1 MSEEKF
7 DIIIEEVHKLMLE
20 KNSLRVIAIL
30 KKEIKKHPEEAKYY
44 YFLALAYFE
53 NRRLER
59 AIRYAK
65 KATELDKNESDFYA
79 LLGELYIETD
89 KITKAETAVERA
101 AELDVESTKILL
113 SQAKL
118 AFHKKKY
125 DDANKLISS
134 ILEKEKNVD
143 ATRLNVKI
151 LLHKAAEL
159 DDILKAIEAVAEIE
173 YTEELEYYKA
183 QAYFLH
189 KEYDKLKYVYQQMN
203 RNNPNSSFLIDIK
216 ELIQQICV
224 REKDDANPFKKT
236 NGNREEKTV
245 EEALAEL
252 DALIGLDSVKKEVQ
266 KIVKSIEYNK
276 QRQKLLDIEESE
288 RPAYHFAFLG
298 NPGTGKTTVARII
311 GDIFHSLGIIEKNE
325 VVEVDR
331 SKLVAVHVGETA
343 QKTSAAI
350 KAAMGGVLFVDEA
363 YALAPRS
370 ENSNDFGPEAIDTL
384 IKAMEDHRD
393 NLIVIFA
400 GYNDEMRR
408 LMKVNPGLSSR
419 VNLQIQFEDY
429 TEDQLLDIAH
439 SFAKKEHYT
448 LTEDG
453 EKAFLQRISEKLVD
467 EHFANAREVRN
478 IIEAAIREKAFRFG
492 EHSLTKE
499 NLTQLTPVD
508 FGVDLDQLYGEDL
521 DDLLEELNGLEGL
534 DNVKE
539 QITSLMNFIQVE
551 KRKDELGLPTNSM
564 SLHMAFLGNPG
575 TGKTTV
581 ARLVGKILKSIGIL
595 KKGQLIEVSRQD
607 LVAGYI
613 GQTATKTL
621 DKVKEAYGGVLF
633 VDEAY
638 SLASSS
644 GSNNDF
650 GSEAVSTLITEMENN
665 RERLVV
671 IVAGYTKEMQ
681 DFFNINSG
689 LASRIN
695 HHIEFLDYNPE
706 QLVNIFK
713 LHAINNGYS
722 VDEKALGTLYERFVN
737 DYANRSNDFG
747 NGRLARNYFEKAK
760 MKSANRTVKELEADI
775 TKITAEDI

>member
-1 MSEEKF
+1 MSNEKVET
-7 DIIIEEVHKLMLE
+7 IIQEVNSLMDDS
-20 KNSLRVIAIL
+20 NSLRAISIL
-30 KKEIKKHPEEAKYY
+30 KKNLRIYPEEARLHYL
-44 YFLALAYFE
+44 LAEAYFD
-53 NRRLER
+53 NDRLER
-59 AIRYAK
+59 AIRFAK
-65 KATELDKNESDFYA
+65 QAVELDENVADFYA
-79 LLGELYIETD
+79 LLGELYLKTNEI
-89 KITKAETAVERA
+89 KKAETTIEKAT
-101 AELDVESTKILL
+101 ELEGGATKTNL

-118 AFHKKKY
+118 AFYKKKY
-125 DDANKLISS
+125 NEASMIVSS
-134 ILEKEKNVD
+134 ILERETDVE
-143 ATRLNVKI
+143 ASRLNVKI
-151 LLHKAAEL
+151 LLHNAAEL
-159 DDILKAIEAVAEIE
+159 DDILKAIEEVSEIE
-173 YTEELEYYKA
+173 YTEEIEYDKA

-189 KEYDKLKYVYQQMN
+189 KEYDKLKHVYQQLN
-203 RNNPNSSFLIDIK
+203 KKNPNSSVLKEIK
-216 ELIQQICV
+216 ELIEQIRV
-224 REKDDANPFKKT
+224 REKEDANPFKKT
-236 NGNREEKTV
+236 NSNREEKTV

-276 QRQKLLDIEESE
+276 QRQKLLDIEESD

-298 NPGTGKTTVARII
+298 NPGTGKTTVARIL

-331 SKLVAVHVGETA
+331 SNLVAVHVGETA

-393 NLIVIFA
+393 NLIVILA

-492 EHSLTKE
+492 ENSLTKE

-508 FGVDLDQLYGEDL
+508 FGVDLEQLYGEDL

-539 QITSLMNFIQVE
+539 QITSLMNYIQVE
-551 KRKDELGLPTNSM
+551 KRKDELGLPTKPM
-564 SLHMAFLGNPG
+564 TLHMAFLGNPG

-595 KKGQLIEVSRQD
+595 KKGQLVEVSRQD
-607 LVAGYI
+607 LVAGYT
-613 GQTATKTL
+613 GQTAPKTL
-621 DKVKEAYGGVLF
+621 NKVKEAYGGVLF
-633 VDEAY
+633 IDEAY
-638 SLASSS
+638 SLASS
-644 GSNNDF
+644 GSSSDF

-681 DFFNINSG
+681 DFFSINSG
-689 LASRIN
+689 VSSRIN
-695 HHIEFLDYNPE
+695 YHIEFPDYNPD

-713 LHAINNGYS
+713 LHAKNDGYS
-722 VDEKALGTLYERFVN
+722 LDEKALAALHKRFVKE
-737 DYANRSNDFG
+737 YAHRSNDFG
-747 NGRLARNYFEKAK
+747 NGRLARSYFEKAK
-760 MKSANRTVKELEADI
+760 MKVANRTVKDLEADI
-775 TKITAEDI
+775 TQLTAEDI

>member
-1 MSEEKF
+1 MSEEKV
-7 DIIIEEVHKLMLE
+7 DTVIKEVNKLMLE
-20 KNSLRVIAIL
+20 NNSLRAISIL
-30 KKEIKKHPEEAKYY
+30 KKEIRKYPEEAKFHYY
-44 YFLALAYFE
+44 LARAYFE
-53 NRRLER
+53 NQRLER
-59 AIRYAK
+59 AIRFAK
-65 KATELDKNESDFYA
+65 KAEELGENTPDFYV
-79 LLGELYIETD
+79 LLVELYIETD
-89 KITKAETAVERA
+89 NITKAETAVEKA
-101 AELDVESTKILL
+101 AELDKESTKTQL

-118 AFHKKKY
+118 AFHKRKH
-125 DDANKLISS
+125 DDASKLISS
-134 ILEKEKNVD
+134 ILEKEKNVE
-143 ATRLNVKI
+143 ALQLNVKI
-151 LLHKAAEL
+151 LLHNASEL
-159 DDILKAIEAVAEIE
+159 DDILRAIEEVAEIE
-173 YTEELEYYKA
+173 YTEVLEYYKA

-189 KEYDKLKYVYQQMN
+189 KEYDKLKYVYQQIN
-203 RNNPNSSFLIDIK
+203 RNNPNSSFLIEIK
-216 ELIQQICV
+216 ELIEQIRV
-224 REKDDANPFKKT
+224 REKEDANPFKKT
-236 NGNREEKTV
+236 NGNREEKTI

-252 DALIGLDSVKKEVQ
+252 DALIGLDSVKEEVK
-266 KIVKSIEYNK
+266 KIVKSVEYN
-276 QRQKLLDIEESE
+276 QHRQKLLGIEESE

-298 NPGTGKTTVARII
+298 NPGTGKTTVARIL

-331 SKLVAVHVGETA
+331 SKLVAVHVGATA
-343 QKTSAAI
+343 QKTSEAI
-350 KAAMGGVLFVDEA
+350 EAAMGGVLFVDEA

-384 IKAMEDHRD
+384 IKAMEDNRD
-393 NLIVIFA
+393 NLIVILS

-429 TEDQLLDIAH
+429 SEDQLLDIAH

-492 EHSLTKE
+492 ENSLTKE

-508 FGVDLDQLYGEDL
+508 FGVDLEQLYGEDL

-539 QITSLMNFIQVE
+539 QITSLMNYIQVE
-551 KRKDELGLPTNSM
+551 KRKDELGLPTKPM
-564 SLHMAFLGNPG
+564 TLHMAFLGNPG

-595 KKGQLIEVSRQD
+595 KKGQLVEVSRQD
-607 LVAGYI
+607 LVAGYT
-613 GQTATKTL
+613 GQTAPKTL
-621 DKVKEAYGGVLF
+621 NKVKEAYGGVLF
-633 VDEAY
+633 IDEAY
-638 SLASSS
+638 SLASS
-644 GSNNDF
+644 GSSSDF

-681 DFFNINSG
+681 DFFSINSG
-689 LASRIN
+689 VSSRIN
-695 HHIEFLDYNPE
+695 YHIEFPDYNPD

-713 LHAINNGYS
+713 LHAKNDGYS
-722 VDEKALGTLYERFVN
+722 LDEKALTALHKRFVKE
-737 DYANRSNDFG
+737 YAHRSNDFG
-747 NGRLARNYFEKAK
+747 NGRLARSYFEKAK
-760 MKSANRTVKELEADI
+760 MKVANRTVKDLEADI
-775 TKITAEDI
+775 TRITVEDI